1 MERKFLN
8 ISLNEPAYKK
18 ISEFAVPRGI
28 SKVDVVRTLIEKS
41 DIKIDVQKYKLIK
54 RKRSK
59 NRRRVHKIQ
68 VLMSEELL
76 IKMNNMKLHNNISNS
91 EIVNQLIMQ
100 ADLNSMSFKAKRE
113 KQKKKIILVRLDAAT
128 HRKIKEFTLFYGFN
142 VSEVVRLLIKK
153 SSIKIKDI
161 RNKGE
166 VLDHSK
172 QKGKID
178 AITILLILSKQVLE
192 KLRKMSLQNKASC
205 SEILRILIDRTD
217 LESLKIKPKI
227 KPERTM
233 RILMRLD
240 NFTNK
245 KIKEFST
252 RSNVSLS
259 EIARVLIDNSDLKLN
274 ARNFGAIIMHSKEK
288 GELNNHKSQAWLT
301 EELLDKIKEAALHYD
316 TSYSEILR
324 ILIKEADLYSMSFR
338 TRAEIGYGNR
348 YIRYR

>member
-8 ISLNEPAYKK
+8 ITLNEPAAKK
-18 ISEFAVPRGI
+18 ISEFAVPKGI

-41 DIKIDVQKYKLIK
+41 DIKINVQKYKTIK
-54 RKRSK
+54 HNKKGRGRG
-59 NRRRVHKIQ
+59 HKSQ
-68 VLMSEELL
+68 VIISEKLQTK
-76 IKMNNMKLHNNISNS
+76 INSMRLHNNISNS
-91 EIVNQLIMQ
+91 EIVNQLVMQ
-100 ADLNSMSFKAKRE
+100 ADLNSMSFKVKRE

-142 VSEVVRLLIKK
+142 VSEVVRLVIKK
-153 SSIKIKDI
+153 SSIKIKDV
-161 RNKGE
+161 RNKSD
-166 VLDHSK
+166 VLNNSK

-205 SEILRILIDRTD
+205 SEILRILIDRTN

-227 KPERTM
+227 KPERTTK
-233 RILMRLD
+233 ILMRLD

-274 ARNFGAIIMHSKEK
+274 ARNFGAIVMHSKEK
-288 GELNNHKSQAWLT
+288 GELDNHKTSARLT

-324 ILIKEADLYSMSFR
+324 ILIKEADLDSMSFR
-338 TRAEIGYGNR
+338 TRDEIGYGNR